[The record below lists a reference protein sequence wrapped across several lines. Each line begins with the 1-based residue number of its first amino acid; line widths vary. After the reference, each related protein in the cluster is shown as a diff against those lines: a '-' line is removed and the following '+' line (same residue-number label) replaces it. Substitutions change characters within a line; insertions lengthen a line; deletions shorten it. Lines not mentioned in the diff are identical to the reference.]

1 MSEPVCSCQS
11 GPSGEKDERRGFLE
25 TAGRALLLGLLAL
38 LGVASTRRPG
48 YAGRYQDLCFD
59 TPGCELC
66 PELGGCG
73 AVEALAAMAP
83 ARGGVAGDSL
93 VWQLDPDKCVK
104 CGQCATRCVLTESA
118 VKCVHSYSICGYC
131 RLCFG
136 FFQPGT
142 PVLDEGAENQMCP
155 TGALAR
161 RFVEEPYYE
170 YTVNEQLCVGCAK
183 CVKGCNT
190 FGNGS
195 LFLQVRHDR
204 CKNCNECSIARDCP
218 SEAYSR
224 VPVSTP
230 YLLRIGGKA

>member
-1 MSEPVCSCQS
+1 MNTPDCGWKAEPTA
-11 GPSGEKDERRGFLE
+11 GRDERRGFLTGALR
-25 TAGRALLLGLLAL
+25 TAFLGLLAV
-38 LGVASTRRPG
+38 LGFAAVRRPG
-48 YAGRYQDLCFD
+48 YARRYQDLCLGAS
-59 TPGCELC
+59 GCEPC
-66 PELGGCG
+66 PEYAGCT

-83 ARGGVAGDSL
+83 GRGAATGGNL

-104 CGQCATRCVLTESA
+104 CGQCATHCVLTQSA
-118 VKCVHSYSICGYC
+118 VKCVHSYAICGYC

-155 TGALAR
+155 TGALVR

-170 YTVNEQLCVGCAK
+170 YSVDESLCVGCGK

-204 CKNCNECSIARDCP
+204 CRNCNECSIARDCP
-218 SEAYSR
+218 SEAYLRTPS
-224 VPVSTP
+224 STP
-230 YLLRIGGKA
+230 YLLRKAVKS

>member
-1 MSEPVCSCQS
+1 MV
-11 GPSGEKDERRGFLE
+11 
-25 TAGRALLLGLLAL
+25 LGLLAL
-38 LGVASTRRPG
+38 LGVVVVKRPG
-48 YAGRYQDLCFD
+48 YAGRYQELCID
-59 TPGCELC
+59 TPGCQGC
-66 PELGGCG
+66 PVLSGCS
-73 AVEALAAMAP
+73 AVEALAAMNP
-83 ARGGVAGDSL
+83 ARGSL
-93 VWQLDPDKCVK
+93 TKDTFVWQLDPNKCVK
-104 CGQCATRCVLTESA
+104 CGQCATNCVLTESA
-118 VKCVHSYSICGYC
+118 VKCVHSYAICGYC

-142 PVLDEGAENQMCP
+142 PVLSEGAENQMCP

-170 YTVNEQLCVGCAK
+170 YTIDEPLCVGCGK

-204 CKNCNECSIARDCP
+204 CKNCNECSIARSCP

-224 VPVSTP
+224 VPADSP
-230 YLLRIGGKA
+230 YIFRKAAGS